1 MANTITETP
10 AKVSKVMWQQGDTE
24 NGIGEP
30 ALLIEFYSNSV
41 SITQEDRHITINKE
55 TIPDLIKLLKNPPP
69 VK

>member
-10 AKVSKVMWQQGDTE
+10 AKVSRVMWQQGDQE
-24 NGIGEP
+24 QNIGEP
-30 ALLIEFYSNSV
+30 ALLIEFWSDSV
-41 SITQEDRHITINKE
+41 SITQEGRSVMINKE